1 MHSVNDLI
9 KELQTRLQN
18 SGGGEILITHKTFTI
33 KLAGNSLVLPNGNNT
48 TSFVSK
54 TRNL

>member
-1 MHSVNDLI
+1 MKEVHDLI
-9 KELQTRLQN
+9 TELQARLQN
-18 SGGGEILITHKTFTI
+18 AGGGEILITHKTFTI
-33 KLAGNSLVLPNGNNT
+33 KLTGNSLILPNGNNT

>member
-1 MHSVNDLI
+1 MKEVHDLI
-9 KELQTRLQN
+9 TELQARLQN

-33 KLAGNSLVLPNGNNT
+33 KLTGNAENT